1 MTLEELREAVE
12 VVEGDEADALRKRFV
27 DRFVDTTKRGWHRIL
42 ETTRAYRDGIAY
54 VGYLWDALARW
65 ERVSEDDLVAEL
77 ERSKGDWLAFWDVN
91 TAEYIHIPDYWK
103 FPKSAI
109 LRGSPAMLAAGR
121 DHLPEDVYFLPDDFG
136 YALVTT
142 HEENPPGS
150 RICVR
155 ALPRE

>member
-1 MTLEELREAVE
+1 MRLEEFREAVE
-12 VVEGDEADALRKRFV
+12 IVGGDAADALRRRFV
-27 DRFVDTTKRGWHRIL
+27 EHFVDTRKRGWRRIV
-42 ETTRAYRDGIAY
+42 ETTREYSDGVAY

-65 ERVSEDDLVAEL
+65 EDIAEDDLVAEL
-77 ERSKGDWLAFWDVN
+77 ENSTGAWLALWDVN

-109 LRGSPAMLAAGR
+109 LRAGPATLAAGR
-121 DHLPEDVYFLPDDFG
+121 HHLPEDVYFLPDDFG

-142 HEENPPGS
+142 HEEEPPGS
-150 RICVR
+150 RLCVR